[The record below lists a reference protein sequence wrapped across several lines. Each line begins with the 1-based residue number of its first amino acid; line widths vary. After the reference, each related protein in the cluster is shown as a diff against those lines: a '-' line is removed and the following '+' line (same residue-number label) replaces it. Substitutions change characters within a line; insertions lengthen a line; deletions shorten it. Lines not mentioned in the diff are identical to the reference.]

1 MKPQLQPTHTQ
12 LEKPAKPIELGL
24 VLDRSDSMNSLAP
37 TTVAAFNMLLE
48 QQRKLNAA
56 ATWVSL
62 LLFNESCEPVFD
74 GYPLAV

>member
-1 MKPQLQPTHTQ
+1 MKPQLQSTHTQ
-12 LEKPAKPIELGL
+12 LENPAKPIELSL

-56 ATWVSL
+56 ATRSPSYSSTRRANLSSTGTHW
-62 LLFNESCEPVFD
+62 
-74 GYPLAV
+74 